1 MKLHAIAVVRIA
13 PSVKRARRR
22 IAQFPFVVVAWA
34 LVLHVSPALRGE
46 ALVESLN
53 LGLTCGLPHS
63 FGVEVSREKGSGT
76 LVLVPVAQVRRWH
89 QAIMNGLVSMLS
101 GACKKLALK

>member
-1 MKLHAIAVVRIA
+1 MRCSTCSLDA
-13 PSVKRARRR
+13 
-22 IAQFPFVVVAWA
+22 FT
-34 LVLHVSPALRGE
+34 LRGE

-76 LVLVPVAQVRRWH
+76 LVRRSRCSGPQLAPSDNDW
-89 QAIMNGLVSMLS
+89 LWSMLS
-101 GACKKLALK
+101 GACKKPALK